1 MNKKVLRKVIAIDEE
16 KCDGCGLCVLACA
29 EGAIKIIDG
38 KAKLISEKYCD
49 GLGVCIGDCPR
60 EAINIQEKLAYEY
73 DDEEVKKNLQ
83 AQDSASTDVPCDCP
97 SMAFQQSSQ
106 KLTSHNNENCESGNI
121 SALSHWP
128 IQLSLVSPA
137 AAFLKDSDVLLA
149 ADCAPFAYAGF
160 HNDFLTR
167 KPILIACPKLDDFN
181 FHLAKLAEILRQ
193 QTVKS
198 IHVIRME
205 VPCCSGLKRMA
216 EMAVESS
223 GKKIPVQESII
234 SIGGKVL

>member
-1 MNKKVLRKVIAIDEE
+1 MSKKVLRKVIDIDEE
-16 KCDGCGLCVLACA
+16 KCDGCGLCVIACA

-60 EAINIQEKLAYEY
+60 DAINIQEKLAYEY
-73 DDEEVKKNLQ
+73 DDEEVRKNLQ
-83 AQDSASTDVPCDCP
+83 AQESASTDVPFDCP
-97 SMAFQQSSQ
+97 SMAYQQSSREE
-106 KLTSHNNENCESGNI
+106 TGHNIVNGENGNI

-128 IQLSLVSPA
+128 VQLSLVSPA
-137 AAFLKDSDVLLA
+137 ASFLKYADVLLT
-149 ADCAPFAYAGF
+149 ADCAPFAYASF
-160 HNDFLTR
+160 HKDFLKG

-181 FHLAKLAEILRQ
+181 SHLAKFTEILGQ
-193 QTVKS
+193 QTIKS

-205 VPCCSGLKRMA
+205 VPCCFGLKRMA

-223 GKKIPVQESII
+223 GKKIPVQESVI